1 MRGSARPERVRRS
14 ALQVFLD
21 HHKCIG
27 SRTLLGTLGRFGP
40 PPPAVR
46 GGGDNPRWLADQ
58 SKGWDAC
65 GLSDALGEWD
75 NWQWFVEQGFQSL
88 WVLEEVHIAEIRLNL
103 TSPGGGAPRST
114 WAGGT
119 PAPLPPA
126 SSLGALESLPR
137 HPPPRRCGRPSLKTQ
152 PGRDSG
158 WIPTDRPL

>member
-1 MRGSARPERVRRS
+1 MHRKQDVAWDPGSVR
-14 ALQVFLD
+14 
-21 HHKCIG
+21 
-27 SRTLLGTLGRFGP
+27 T

-126 SSLGALESLPR
+126 SSLGALESLPQA
-137 HPPPRRCGRPSLKTQ
+137 PPPRRCGRPILKNISLAEIQ
-152 PGRDSG
+152 DGFRQ
-158 WIPTDRPL
+158 TDPCEV